1 MFMRLGFNF
10 YDVAVTI
17 FCVAFGLLCFYP
29 LWYCLVASV
38 MPYEEYVKG
47 GLMLWFKGIDL
58 QYYIQIF
65 STKVYTNS
73 LLVSAVK
80 TVLATALSV
89 LVTSAMAY
97 AVSKVHIRG
106 MKLINALV
114 VFNLFFTGG
123 LIPQY
128 MLYKSLHLT
137 GNFWVMVLPGTL
149 NISYFIIMRNYF
161 SFSVSRELEDAAMID
176 GCNEVGIF
184 FRIVM
189 PLSRGMIAAVTL
201 FIAVINWNDYYSYMM
216 FIGNKTKLQPFAWV
230 LHRMLTD
237 KSLMNQVRNGA
248 ASLGFTL
255 PPPMALRMATIIC
268 ATLPHYHH
276 LPVYPAVLHAGHDAR
291 RREGMILKLPA
302 REPRGFIKTKED
314 HNEKSTPPCSACFWR
329 WSWSWPASPAAPS
342 SPRSR
347 TPPTPRSLRRQL
359 TPPLRIPP
367 RLNPPTRAKRSTSAL
382 PSSATTSTISTAMP
396 TTPSRPPSSRPSA

>member
-1 MFMRLGFNF
+1 MKKKPASLRRSMFMRLGFNF

-114 VFNLFFTGG
+114 VFNLFFAGG

-184 FRIVM
+184 FRHRHAA
-189 PLSRGMIAAVTL
+189 LARHDRGCDAVYRGHQLERLLQLHDVHRQQDEAAAVR
-201 FIAVINWNDYYSYMM
+201 V
-216 FIGNKTKLQPFAWV
+216 
-230 LHRMLTD
+230 
-237 KSLMNQVRNGA
+237 GA
-248 ASLGFTL
+248 APDADGQEPYESGAQRRGQPRLHAAASHG
-255 PPPMALRMATIIC
+255 AAHGDDHLRDA
-268 ATLPHYHH
+268 PHYHH

-291 RREGMILKLPA
+291 RREGMILKLCAGTA
-302 REPRGFIKTKED
+302 RFYK
-314 HNEKSTPPCSACFWR
+314 N
-329 WSWSWPASPAAPS
+329 
-342 SPRSR
+342 
-347 TPPTPRSLRRQL
+347 
-359 TPPLRIPP
+359 
-367 RLNPPTRAKRSTSAL
+367 
-382 PSSATTSTISTAMP
+382 
-396 TTPSRPPSSRPSA
+396 